1 MVIGRL
7 FISVLLFMSV
17 FFMSFAHENSR
28 TDADAVDLS
37 IECRMEPAVIYERQ
51 PASLVV
57 TLRSSSPD
65 IAFADVVTPPSLIK
79 GEYATFQKVSP
90 AGNAY
95 KEVVD
100 GKTYYCF
107 PLEASVITMA
117 DKGSYTIGGGE
128 YTIGVAYP
136 VVVNDPFWGPRRSTE
151 VKRLNIPVKKKSFK
165 VRDLPNPPDS
175 IDFSGSVGQFTVET
189 VIPRGDIFVN
199 EEATAIVVL
208 RGTGMIADAT
218 MPEYRDAFKNGVKLK
233 SVSESRNAVYDNGKM
248 ISELQ
253 LECTFIPTQRD
264 NVEIGEILFSYFDPD
279 TGAYSVARSSPVK
292 IEVKSSTSKRESLS
306 I

>member
-1 MVIGRL
+1 MIGRL
-7 FISVLLFMSV
+7 FISVLLFVSV
-17 FFMSFAHENSR
+17 FFMSVARENSR

-37 IECRMEPAVIYERQ
+37 IECRMEPAEIYERQ

-57 TLRSSSPD
+57 TLRSSTPD

-95 KEVVD
+95 KEVVE

-117 DKGSYTIGGGE
+117 DKGSYTIDGGE

-151 VKRLNIPVKKKSFK
+151 VKRFNVPVKKKSFK
-165 VRDLPNPPDS
+165 VRDLPNPPDT
-175 IDFSGSVGQFTVET
+175 IDFSGSVGHFTIET

-208 RGTGMIADAT
+208 RGSGMIADAT

-233 SVSESRNAVYDNGKM
+233 SVSESRNAVYDNGEM

-279 TGAYSVARSSPVK
+279 TGEYSVARSSPVK

>member
-1 MVIGRL
+1 
-7 FISVLLFMSV
+7 MSF

-51 PASLVV
+51 
-57 TLRSSSPD
+57 
-65 IAFADVVTPPSLIK
+65 TPPSLIK

-208 RGTGMIADAT
+208 RGSGMIADAT
-218 MPEYRDAFKNGVKLK
+218 MPEYRDAFKNGVKL
-233 SVSESRNAVYDNGKM
+233 NAVYDNGKM

-264 NVEIGEILFSYFDPD
+264 NVEIGEVLFSYFDPD